1 MSHIFLG
8 LSNLATLSFQMRHFC
23 KEFVYITQ
31 GFQFE
36 WIVSTL
42 RQHPRRVFGSKK
54 EEAVGVGDI

>member
-8 LSNLATLSFQMRHFC
+8 LSNLASLSFKMRHFC
-23 KEFVYITQ
+23 KEFIYTTQ

-36 WIVSTL
+36 WIVGRL

-54 EEAVGVGDI
+54 EAMGVGDI